1 MSLQQVKSAWHMV
14 IVYFIVVCLSTAMP
28 VGATAQQRVELTFLS
43 YFAVHNP
50 ELAERV
56 IDDFNTSQDRIRVTL
71 QISPGVSSPGHAEQ
85 ILVRTAAGVAPD
97 IFDVHPAQFYEFMRR
112 GMFYDLT
119 SVLRQDKAFNLEDFH
134 PAVLESVKLDGR
146 LYALPQR
153 ISMYVLFYNADLFAE
168 AGLTPPSPLWND
180 PNWNWDAFRTAA
192 RVPRVDLDG
201 DGIVDRSG
209 AGISSTVNEKF
220 LPFLWQAGGD
230 IFDPDYTALTLDTP
244 EAFQA
249 IEYVR
254 SGYQEGVF
262 RTGGVTQLVGGA
274 VAMAVDIPPTIRL
287 LRENAI
293 FDWDVAALPIGPKG
307 AATTIQPIPH
317 GISAF
322 TRYPAEAIEFF
333 KYFHS
338 AKVGVLE
345 AQHGIHLQPRRS
357 VVTSKAFAD
366 NPPPRNVQSFLYALD
381 VARPIPDKNLNFS
394 EIMRMVNRALSP
406 VWRGEEDP
414 RSAVASV
421 KDAVASL
428 LQEGKQ

>member
-1 MSLQQVKSAWHMV
+1 
-14 IVYFIVVCLSTAMP
+14 
-28 VGATAQQRVELTFLS
+28 
-43 YFAVHNP
+43 
-50 ELAERV
+50 
-56 IDDFNTSQDRIRVTL
+56 
-71 QISPGVSSPGHAEQ
+71 
-85 ILVRTAAGVAPD
+85 
-97 IFDVHPAQFYEFMRR
+97 
-112 GMFYDLT
+112 
-119 SVLRQDKAFNLEDFH
+119 
-134 PAVLESVKLDGR
+134 
-146 LYALPQR
+146 
-153 ISMYVLFYNADLFAE
+153 MYVLFYNADLFAE

-274 VAMAVDIPPTIRL
+274 VAIAVDIPPTIRL

-307 AATTIQPIPH
+307 AATTIQPIPARDLRIH
-317 GISAF
+317 ALPRGSH
-322 TRYPAEAIEFF
+322 R
-333 KYFHS
+333 
-338 AKVGVLE
+338 VLQVLPLRESRSPE
-345 AQHGIHLQPRRS
+345 AQHGIHLQPSFGR
-357 VVTSKAFAD
+357 D
-366 NPPPRNVQSFLYALD
+366 VQSFCRQSSSASQ
-381 VARPIPDKNLNFS
+381 RPVVSLCPG
-394 EIMRMVNRALSP
+394 R
-406 VWRGEEDP
+406 
-414 RSAVASV
+414 RSSY
-421 KDAVASL
+421 S
-428 LQEGKQ
+428 G